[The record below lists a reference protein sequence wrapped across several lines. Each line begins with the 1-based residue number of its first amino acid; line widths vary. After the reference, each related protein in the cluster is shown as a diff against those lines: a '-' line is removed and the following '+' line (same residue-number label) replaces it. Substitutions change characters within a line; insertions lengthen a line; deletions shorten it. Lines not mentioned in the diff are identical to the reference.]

1 MQRYKLILRF
11 HAFDP
16 NTTLTVNFLSIENR
30 PFFGWDFTDASL
42 FTLDRKG
49 NLFYFK
55 NNCTFAFVLMERWQS
70 GRLRRS

>member
-16 NTTLTVNFLSIENR
+16 NTTLTVNFLSIENH
-30 PFFGWDFTDASL
+30 PFFDWDFTDASL

-49 NLFYFK
+49 NLFYFLK
-55 NNCTFAFVLMERWQS
+55 SASQLF
-70 GRLRRS
+70 